1 MAQTEEMM
9 FATEVQPDEYTDQL
23 PEIATE
29 KYLIFSSDGLMY
41 GIKAERVRDIITGYA
56 ITYLPQVPGY
66 VKGVINLRGQI
77 VPIVDIRLR
86 LGKMPQDNFCSIVVE
101 VDGNMVGIV
110 VDMVEQMVDVP
121 LDAILPVPTSNG
133 QAMVSGM
140 CTLPDGNT
148 MLELDCELLL
158 HE

>member
-1 MAQTEEMM
+1 MARMEEMI
-9 FATEVQPDEYTDQL
+9 FAPETELDEYTDQL

-29 KYLIFSSDGLMY
+29 KYLIFSSDKLMY
-41 GIKAERVRDIITGYA
+41 GIKANQVMDIITGYA

-77 VPIVDIRLR
+77 VPIIDIRLR
-86 LGKMPQDNFCSIVVE
+86 LGKIPQDNFCSIVVE
-101 VDGNMVGIV
+101 VDGNLVGIL
-110 VDMVEQMVDVP
+110 VDMVEQIVDVP
-121 LDAILPVPTSNG
+121 LDALLPIPTSSG

-148 MLELDCELLL
+148 MLELDCDQLL
-158 HE
+158 HG